1 MQFKRTEELKNGMRL
16 ARPIYNKNGVLLY
29 ERDSRLTS
37 QSIVSIRNFG
47 LIGIYILEPAEPVPP
62 MTAED
67 IEFERFQTINVFAIM
82 DEIKRILET
91 GKSAKLQVIISNIIK
106 NYGHM
111 EKKINFVQ
119 NLRSQDDYQYK
130 HALNTA
136 ILCAM
141 ISNQLNLKVE
151 DRLDV
156 VSAAVLH
163 ELYNYELVDKV
174 CSSNPNVRRFVQQA
188 DKIAEGVESGKLDT
202 TVKWLEG
209 GKILAVAQVYDDMT
223 AMSLEKTPESEVATI
238 RYLLDHTKFYSKNVV
253 NALISSI
260 NILSPGVCVELST
273 GERALVLA
281 ENTNDIFRPMVLG
294 FTSNAII
301 DLGNKSTYEDVKIVD
316 IMKTMDN
323 RHVMDTDMLKQ
334 YGFEVKESS
343 PEPEGENLINS

>member
-1 MQFKRTEELKNGMRL
+1 MQFKRTEELKTGMRL

-37 QSIVSIRNFG
+37 QGIVSIRNFG

-62 MTAED
+62 MSEED

-91 GKSAKLQVIISNIIK
+91 GKSGKFQIIISNIIK
-106 NYGHM
+106 SYGHL

-156 VSAAVLH
+156 VSAALLH
-163 ELYNYELVDKV
+163 ELYNYELVDRV
-174 CSSNPNVRRFVQQA
+174 CSSNPNVRRFIQQA
-188 DKIAEGVESGKLDT
+188 DKIAEGIEEGKLDT

-209 GKILAVAQVYDDMT
+209 GKILAVAQVFDDMT
-223 AMSLEKTPESEVATI
+223 AMSLDKTPESEVATI
-238 RYLLDHTKFYSKNVV
+238 RYLLDHSEFYSEKIVK
-253 NALISSI
+253 ALMNSI

-273 GERALVLA
+273 GEKALVLV
-281 ENTNDIFRPMVLG
+281 ENTGDIFRPMVLG

-301 DLGNKSTYEDVKIVD
+301 DLGNKFTYEDVKIVD

-323 RHVMDTDMLKQ
+323 RHVIDTDMLRQ
-334 YGFEVKESS
+334 YGYDEK
-343 PEPEGENLINS
+343 GNLSEEKKDI

>member
-1 MQFKRTEELKNGMRL
+1 MQFKRTDELKTGMRL

-37 QSIVSIRNFG
+37 QGIVSIKNFG

-62 MTAED
+62 MTEED

-91 GKSAKLQVIISNIIK
+91 GKSGKFQIIISNIIK
-106 NYGHM
+106 NYGHL

-141 ISNQLNLKVE
+141 IGNQLNLKVE

-156 VSAAVLH
+156 VAAALLH
-163 ELYNYELVDKV
+163 ELYNYELVDRV
-174 CSSNPNVRRFVQQA
+174 CSANPNVRRFIQQA
-188 DKIAEGVESGKLDT
+188 DKIAEGVENGKMDA
-202 TVKWLEG
+202 TVKMMEG
-209 GKILAVAQVYDDMT
+209 GRILSVAQVFDDMT
-223 AMSLEKTPESEVATI
+223 AMSLEKTPESEVATM
-238 RYLLDHTKFYSKNVV
+238 RYLLDNTEFYSEKVIR
-253 NALISSI
+253 ALMNSI

-273 GERALVLA
+273 GERALVLV
-281 ENTNDIFRPMVLG
+281 ENTSDIFRPMVLG

-301 DLGNKSTYEDVKIVD
+301 DLGNQSTYEDVKIVD

-323 RHVMDTDMLKQ
+323 RHVMDTDMLRQ
-334 YGFEVKESS
+334 YGFD
-343 PEPEGENLINS
+343 NHTA